1 MAPLDCY
8 SVRIFKR
15 CWLLISLEEG
25 FTHMDSLPPDAQEKT
40 LSGVNPDS
48 FAASNLFFRIYDQS
62 MQLVREAAEYLE
74 LEGVIE
80 RQQLSQQMGMVY
92 ACESMRLTTRLM
104 QVSAWLL
111 AMRAVRQGEMTP
123 EDLETRG
130 FRLGAKEVC
139 LGGPVRG
146 AGLLPLRMI
155 NLLEASKRLYERV
168 ARLDQLMFA
177 QADMPVARNPVV
189 DQLSRIEQAFGI

>member
-1 MAPLDCY
+1 
-8 SVRIFKR
+8 
-15 CWLLISLEEG
+15 
-25 FTHMDSLPPDAQEKT
+25 MDSLPPDAQEKT

-104 QVSAWLL
+104 QISAWLL
-111 AMRAVRQGEMTP
+111 AMRAVRQGELQAGDI
-123 EDLETRG
+123 ESRG

-139 LGGPVRG
+139 LSGPVRG
-146 AGLLPLRMI
+146 AGLLPVRLIDMLGTSR
-155 NLLEASKRLYERV
+155 RLYEQV
-168 ARLDQLMFA
+168 ARLDHLLFGNTGRQPA
-177 QADMPVARNPVV
+177 HNPVV
-189 DQLSRIEQAFGI
+189 AQLSRIEQAFCI

>member
-1 MAPLDCY
+1 MDNLTLEGPA
-8 SVRIFKR
+8 
-15 CWLLISLEEG
+15 SLQPVASA
-25 FTHMDSLPPDAQEKT
+25 T
-40 LSGVNPDS
+40 S
-48 FAASNLFFRIYDQS
+48 FAASDLFFRIYDES
-62 MQLVREAAEYLE
+62 MAMVRQAADYLE

-80 RQQLSQQMGMVY
+80 RQQLSQKMGIIY

-111 AMRAVRQGEMTP
+111 AMRAIRQGELGAADI
-123 EDLETRG
+123 EARG

-146 AGLLPLRMI
+146 AGLLPVRLI

-168 ARLDQLMFA
+168 ARLDQLLFDGKD
-177 QADMPVARNPVV
+177 QLPQHRPIVA
-189 DQLSRIEQAFGI
+189 QLSRIEEAFR

>member
-1 MAPLDCY
+1 MDHLLTEAPGH
-8 SVRIFKR
+8 K
-15 CWLLISLEEG
+15 
-25 FTHMDSLPPDAQEKT
+25 QEAIGT
-40 LSGVNPDS
+40 TE
-48 FAASNLFFRIYDQS
+48 FAASDPLFRIYDES
-62 MQLVREAAEYLE
+62 MAMVRQAVDYLE

-80 RQQLSQQMGMVY
+80 RQQLSQKMGIIY

-111 AMRAVRQGEMTP
+111 AMRAIRQGELVSDDI
-123 EDLETRG
+123 EARG

-146 AGLLPLRMI
+146 AGLLPVRLI

-168 ARLDQLMFA
+168 ARLDQLLFEGQHELPSHKRFVA
-177 QADMPVARNPVV
+177 QISA
-189 DQLSRIEQAFGI
+189 IEEAFS